1 MAYDLF
7 SVEGFFAI
15 FSIYS
20 YIFIIHS
27 YYLNYPF
34 PGVTLIIKTLYIIST
49 EICINKCLLNCNMPK
64 LKAKP
69 GTIYFPKFHYLKK
82 PGRRLHDAVN

>member
-1 MAYDLF
+1 
-7 SVEGFFAI
+7 
-15 FSIYS
+15 
-20 YIFIIHS
+20 
-27 YYLNYPF
+27 
-34 PGVTLIIKTLYIIST
+34 
-49 EICINKCLLNCNMPK
+49 MPK